1 MTPSPNEDSAVHTS
15 RQAGADADDLAGVGM
30 ARPDVRNG
38 RSAEGWGGVLGN
50 ERLTALA
57 GGILLVL
64 IVVELVTTA
73 RLRTF
78 MSAHVVVGM
87 LLAGPLAVKLGS
99 TGYRFVR
106 YYTRSPAYVRRGP
119 PHLALRVLGPL
130 LVATTLVVVGSGI
143 GLMLTGPDHAG
154 PLLPVHGFSVLVFLP
169 LMTIHLVAHLLATP
183 RLVADDWRTASAA
196 VASVRGL
203 RVGVN
208 LGALGL
214 GTLGAILLLPT
225 TTPWMTWSQTNGRV
239 PAPVIVGTLLAIV
252 ALLATRPL
260 RWR

>member
-1 MTPSPNEDSAVHTS
+1 M
-15 RQAGADADDLAGVGM
+15 AGFDID
-30 ARPDVRNG
+30 RPDVR
-38 RSAEGWGGVLGN
+38 SAEGLGGVIGN

-73 RLRTF
+73 RLRAF
-78 MSAHVVVGM
+78 MPAHVFVGM
-87 LLAGPLAVKLGS
+87 LLAGPLLIKLGS

-143 GLMLTGPDHAG
+143 GLMVTGPDHAG
-154 PLLPVHGFSVLVFLP
+154 PLLPLHGFSVLIFLP
-169 LMTIHLVAHLLATP
+169 LIAIHLVAHILAT
-183 RLVADDWRTASAA
+183 RQLVADDWGTASAA
-196 VASVRGL
+196 LAPGRRV

-208 LGALGL
+208 LGALVL
-214 GTLGAILLLPT
+214 GALSAILLLPT
-225 TTPWMTWSQTNGRV
+225 IAPWIAWSQTNGQV

-252 ALLATRPL
+252 ALLVIRPL
-260 RWR
+260 RWN

>member
-1 MTPSPNEDSAVHTS
+1 MTLPDIPDMPADARLGQSATS
-15 RQAGADADDLAGVGM
+15 RSTEPLRSAGRRGVVGM
-30 ARPDVRNG
+30 VG
-38 RSAEGWGGVLGN
+38 LIGN

-57 GGILLVL
+57 GAILLVL
-64 IVVELVTTA
+64 LMVEVVTSV
-73 RLRTF
+73 RLRTL
-78 MSAHVVVGM
+78 MSVHVVVGV

-143 GLMLTGPDHAG
+143 GLMLTGPSHAG
-154 PLLPVHGFSVLVFLP
+154 PLLPLHGFSVVVFVP
-169 LMTIHLVAHLLATP
+169 LIAIHLVAHILATP
-183 RLVADDWRTASAA
+183 RLVADDWRTTSASRAQG
-196 VASVRGL
+196 RGL

-208 LGALGL
+208 FGALVLGALGV
-214 GTLGAILLLPT
+214 ILLLPAT
-225 TTPWMTWSQTNGRV
+225 APWIAWSQTNGQV
-239 PAPVIVGTLLAIV
+239 PAPLIVGTIVAIM

>member
-1 MTPSPNEDSAVHTS
+1 LD
-15 RQAGADADDLAGVGM
+15 
-30 ARPDVRNG
+30 
-38 RSAEGWGGVLGN
+38 GVLGN

-78 MSAHVVVGM
+78 MSAHVFVGM
-87 LLAGPLAVKLGS
+87 LLAGPLVVKLGS
-99 TGYRFVR
+99 TGYRFAR
-106 YYTRSPAYVRRGP
+106 YYTRAPAYVRRGP

-143 GLMLTGPDHAG
+143 GLMVTGPDHAG
-154 PLLPVHGFSVLVFLP
+154 PLLPVHGFSVLVFIP
-169 LMTIHLVAHLLATP
+169 LTAIHLVAHIFATP
-183 RLVADDWRTASAA
+183 RLVADDWRAASTALAPG
-196 VASVRGL
+196 RGL
-203 RVGVN
+203 RVAVN

-214 GTLGAILLLPT
+214 GVLGATFLLPAIA
-225 TTPWMTWSQTNGRV
+225 PWIAWSQTNGQV
-239 PAPVIVGTLLAIV
+239 PAPVIVGTLLAIM

>member
-1 MTPSPNEDSAVHTS
+1 VTLPGEDSALHTS
-15 RQAGADADDLAGVGM
+15 RQAGADDMAGYSSD
-30 ARPDVRNG
+30 RPDVP
-38 RSAEGWGGVLGN
+38 STEGLGGVLGN

-57 GGILLVL
+57 GALLLVL

-78 MSAHVVVGM
+78 ISAHVFVGM

-99 TGYRFVR
+99 TGYRFAR

-119 PHLALRVLGPL
+119 PYLALRVLGPL

-143 GLMLTGPDHAG
+143 GLLVTGPDHAG
-154 PLLPVHGFSVLVFLP
+154 PLLPLHGFSVLVFIP
-169 LMTIHLVAHLLATP
+169 LMALHLVAHILATP
-183 RLVADDWRTASAA
+183 RLVADDWSTVYAA
-196 VASVRGL
+196 LAPGRGL
-203 RVGVN
+203 RVGMN
-208 LGALGL
+208 L
-214 GTLGAILLLPT
+214 GTLVLGMLGAIFLLPT
-225 TTPWMTWSQTNGRV
+225 TTPWIAWSQTSGLV

-252 ALLATRPL
+252 VLLATRPL

>member
-1 MTPSPNEDSAVHTS
+1 MTSPGKDNAVHTS
-15 RQAGADADDLAGVGM
+15 RRAGADDM
-30 ARPDVRNG
+30 AVFGNDRPDVR
-38 RSAEGWGGVLGN
+38 SAAGLGGVLGN

-73 RLRTF
+73 RLRAF
-78 MSAHVVVGM
+78 MAAHVVVGM
-87 LLAGPLAVKLGS
+87 LLAGPLVVKLGS

-106 YYTRSPAYVRRGP
+106 YYTRSSAYVRRGP
-119 PHLALRVLGPL
+119 PQLALRVLGPL

-143 GLMLTGPDHAG
+143 GLMVTGPDHAG
-154 PLLPVHGFSVLVFLP
+154 PLLPLHGFSALIFLP
-169 LMTIHLVAHLLATP
+169 LSAIHLVAHILAT
-183 RLVADDWRTASAA
+183 RQLVVDDWSAASAA
-196 VASVRGL
+196 EPQGRGI

-208 LGALGL
+208 VGALMLGAI
-214 GTLGAILLLPT
+214 GAILLLPT
-225 TTPWMTWSQTNGRV
+225 IAPWIAWSQTNGQV

-252 ALLATRPL
+252 ALLVTRPL